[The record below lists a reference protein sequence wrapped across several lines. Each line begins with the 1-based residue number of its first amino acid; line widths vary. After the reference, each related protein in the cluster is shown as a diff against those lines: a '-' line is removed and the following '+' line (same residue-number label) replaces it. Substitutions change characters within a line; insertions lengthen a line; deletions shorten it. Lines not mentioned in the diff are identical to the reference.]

1 MAPTSD
7 PRRDAGGTVNG
18 RHLSGSSGL
27 SWPSREVALHS
38 AAMAPA
44 RHVAASLLALLACNN
59 PGATSTSFTSP
70 GPTTVPAET
79 TAADS
84 SSTSGSSSS
93 GSSSGSSSSDGDSAV
108 ASSGSSTEDVM
119 RLDMAPPPDFG
130 PDPPGCQ
137 GKIDFLFLLSR
148 SGTMWDAQQQ
158 LVAAFPKFIDT
169 IQSQFADFDVHIM
182 VVDSEEKWR
191 VQVCEDQC
199 SDPCD
204 VAPAYPCGAEPTE
217 CDNTVG
223 AGTVFNAGPYTDN
236 VPCGLDT
243 RRYITDDTPDILG
256 TFACLARVGT
266 YGYNKMGD
274 GLVAAMSS
282 KLNGPGGCNEGFIRD
297 DALLVLMMIG
307 PEDATGN
314 VGDSD
319 GTWQEWRQAVV
330 DAKHDDLSA
339 IVAAGIIGGDGC
351 GTSDKHRLC
360 KTILSF
366 PFNHLE
372 TFDSVGD
379 DYAIAFDPAAELA
392 LDACSLFVP
401 G

>member
-1 MAPTSD
+1 MAQATD
-7 PRRDAGGTVNG
+7 PGRAAGGSVTGARLGGVG
-18 RHLSGSSGL
+18 WQ
-27 SWPSREVALHS
+27 SWPARGVALHS
-38 AAMAPA
+38 AAMVPVRRIA
-44 RHVAASLLALLACNN
+44 VSVLALLACNG
-59 PGATSTSFTSP
+59 PEATSTGFTTP
-70 GPTTVPAET
+70 APTTIPPET
-79 TAADS
+79 TAAESSSTGGSSS
-84 SSTSGSSSS
+84 SSTST
-93 GSSSGSSSSDGDSAV
+93 DGDSAGI
-108 ASSGSSTEDVM
+108 SSGSSTDDAM
-119 RLDMAPPPDFG
+119 RLDMGPQPDFD

-169 IQSQFADFDVHIM
+169 IQSQFDDFDVHIM
-182 VVDSEEKWR
+182 VVDSEELWR
-191 VQVCEDQC
+191 VKVCDEQC
-199 SDPCD
+199 PGPCD
-204 VAPAYPCGAEPTE
+204 VAPAYPCDAEPTE

-236 VPCGLDT
+236 APCGLDT
-243 RRYITDDTPDILG
+243 RRYITADTPDVSG

-274 GLVAAMSS
+274 GLVAAMSTE
-282 KLNGPGGCNEGFIRD
+282 LNGPGGCNEGFIRD

-307 PEDATGN
+307 PEDHTLDPGN
-314 VGDSD
+314 SD

-339 IVAAGIIGGDGC
+339 IVAAGIIGGDWC
-351 GTSDKHRLC
+351 GTSDQHRLC

-379 DYAIAFDPAAELA
+379 NYEIAFEPAAELA

>member
-1 MAPTSD
+1 MVPV
-7 PRRDAGGTVNG
+7 RRIAV
-18 RHLSGSSGL
+18 S
-27 SWPSREVALHS
+27 V
-38 AAMAPA
+38 
-44 RHVAASLLALLACNN
+44 LALLACNG
-59 PGATSTSFTSP
+59 PEATSTGFTTP
-70 GPTTVPAET
+70 APTTIPPET
-79 TAADS
+79 TAAESSSTGGSSS
-84 SSTSGSSSS
+84 SSTST
-93 GSSSGSSSSDGDSAV
+93 DGDSAGI
-108 ASSGSSTEDVM
+108 SSGASTDDVM
-119 RLDMAPPPDFG
+119 RLDMGPQPDFD
-130 PDPPGCQ
+130 PNPPGCQ

-169 IQSQFADFDVHIM
+169 IQSQFDDFDVHIM
-182 VVDSEEKWR
+182 VVDSEELWR
-191 VQVCEDQC
+191 VKVCDEQC
-199 SDPCD
+199 PGPCD
-204 VAPAYPCGAEPTE
+204 VAPAYPCDAEPTE

-223 AGTVFNAGPYTDN
+223 AGAVFNAGPYTDN

-243 RRYITDDTPDILG
+243 RRYITADTPDIPG

-266 YGYNKMGD
+266 YGSNKMGD
-274 GLVAAMSS
+274 GLVAAMSTE
-282 KLNGPGGCNEGFIRD
+282 LNGPGGCNEGFIRD

-307 PEDATGN
+307 PEDPLPGPG
-314 VGDSD
+314 VSE
-319 GTWQEWRQAVV
+319 GTWQEWRQAVI

-339 IVAAGIIGGDGC
+339 IVAAGIIGGEGC

-372 TFDSVGD
+372 TFESVGD
-379 DYAIAFDPAAELA
+379 NYEIAFDEAAELA